1 MGIRVQELEDW
12 DGLGFRLWLRRV
24 GLRHGCSSDSA
35 LSNGTEE
42 KLNGGSE
49 GRRKRKGKDSYTSR
63 LGMQKWV
70 VVVG

>member
-1 MGIRVQELEDW
+1 M
-12 DGLGFRLWLRRV
+12 

-63 LGMQKWV
+63 SGMQKWV
-70 VVVG
+70 VVVGLVPVMLSFAGFNVSSPTVPFC